1 MMLALLV
8 GAAEHHAPNG
18 FFVGDWNEWAWS
30 TVAFLIVAALLVK
43 LAGPAAKKAFGARTE
58 RIRNEL
64 GAAEASRAEALAASQ
79 RVTEAMSG
87 ADEEAAAIVA
97 EAREAAASMAVQLRE
112 RADAEAAELRARAQ
126 ADIESSRAQAIADLQ
141 AEVSQLALGAA
152 ENVVR
157 RNLDPATQDALV
169 ESYITQVGSR

>member
-1 MMLALLV
+1 MMVAVLL
-8 GAAEHHAPNG
+8 GTEEHAPNG
-18 FFVGDWNEWAWS
+18 FFIGDWDEWAWS
-30 TVAFLIVAALLVK
+30 AAAFLIVVVLLVK
-43 LAGPAAKKAFGARTE
+43 LAGPAAVKAFRARSE
-58 RIRNEL
+58 RIEKEL

-97 EAREAAASMAVQLRE
+97 EAREAAAAMEVQLRQ
-112 RADAEAAELRARAQ
+112 RADAEAADLRARAQ

-141 AEVSQLALGAA
+141 AEVSELALGAA